1 MGAPARAARD
11 IAAGAPRGGHNGSWR
26 GRAEARK
33 PAALA
38 LAPAGGSA
46 YRRAREAPRQAW
58 TRGHT
63 RRSAAAPG
71 ARLLFICDHATNR
84 VPASVAGGDLGLPPE
99 EMARHIAYDI
109 GARGVTLELARILAR
124 RRCSTR
130 FSRLVIDPNR
140 GEDDPTL
147 VMRLYDGTIIPA
159 NRHVRRR
166 RWSGGST
173 PGTGRT
179 TGRSTRRSGG
189 CAGAAPAL
197 VSIHSYTPQLKGRP
211 PRPWQVGILWHH
223 DGRLARAA
231 ARAAAGQGYC
241 VGDNE
246 PYSGELE
253 GDTMSRH
260 GTGRGL
266 AHVLIELRQDLI
278 ATPGIRRC
286 GQRGWRRS
294 WQAIEEIPDG

>member
-1 MGAPARAARD
+1 MD
-11 IAAGAPRGGHNGSWR
+11 
-26 GRAEARK
+26 E
-33 PAALA
+33 
-38 LAPAGGSA
+38 SA
-46 YRRAREAPRQAW
+46 YEEIAGR
-58 TRGHT
+58 
-63 RRSAAAPG
+63 PG
-71 ARLLFICDHATNR
+71 ARVLLICDHATNR

-109 GARGVTLELARILAR
+109 GARGVVLELARLMGAPALA
-124 RRCSTR
+124 TR

-159 NRHVRRR
+159 NRYLTKDEVERRLDAWHR
-166 RWSGGST
+166 PYHRAIDAAIERM
-173 PGTGRT
+173 GR
-179 TGRSTRRSGG
+179 
-189 CAGAAPAL
+189 PAL

-211 PRPWQVGILWHH
+211 LRPWQVGILWHH
-223 DGRLARAA
+223 DGRLAGPLLERLRAE
-231 ARAAAGQGYC
+231 GYC

-278 ATPGIRRC
+278 ANPGEQAAWAARLAPILAR
-286 GQRGWRRS
+286 
-294 WQAIEEIPDG
+294 AIEEIPDG